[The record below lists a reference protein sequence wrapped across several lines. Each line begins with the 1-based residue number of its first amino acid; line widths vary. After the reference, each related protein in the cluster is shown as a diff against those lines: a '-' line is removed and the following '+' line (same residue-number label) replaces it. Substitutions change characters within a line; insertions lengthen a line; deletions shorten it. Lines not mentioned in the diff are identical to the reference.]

1 MELVIFLFLFNLFLN
16 YILIFLIDDENNIEE
31 TAEIVIMGLTYLIPM
46 ITADLLKYPD
56 FCLQYYKTL
65 IFFIETR
72 SHKVSNSKLFSIKI
86 RF

>member
-1 MELVIFLFLFNLFLN
+1 MIFT
-16 YILIFLIDDENNIEE
+16 DDENNIEE

-72 SHKVSNSKLFSIKI
+72 SHKVL
-86 RF
+86 